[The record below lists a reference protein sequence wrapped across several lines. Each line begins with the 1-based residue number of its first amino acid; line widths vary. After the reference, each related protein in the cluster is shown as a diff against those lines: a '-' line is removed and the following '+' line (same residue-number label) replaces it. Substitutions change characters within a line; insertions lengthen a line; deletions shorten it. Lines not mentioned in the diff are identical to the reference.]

1 MTVPQG
7 VWNETIALSANV
19 VEQEPRL
26 RSSGMVAR
34 SRDRQGQEKSM
45 ENMIRVPRRKR
56 FTGRLTAPWPMNRS
70 VMAFSS
76 FARCNPAGPDRM
88 VPAPSPTR
96 KHLVTRLSLV
106 FALLAALAVLAS
118 PAPVWAEVTNPNGV
132 ALIIG
137 NTDYEHRDVPDV
149 TFAHRDADAFR
160 RYVVEVLGYAPK
172 NIVDLRDATRRELF
186 DALGTKSDPRSL
198 LWSYL
203 DPDGVSEVVVF
214 YSGHGVPGVN
224 DKRGYLLPVDA
235 DPKAAEDDGYPI
247 DLLYR
252 NVGGLAEARSVR
264 VYLDAC
270 FSGGS
275 GGGGTLIR
283 DASPVFVEAA
293 LPEGL
298 GEKVTSLAAAT
309 GKQVASWDEEAKH
322 GLFTHH
328 LLDALYGKA
337 DADGNGEVTAREVK
351 GYLDRYMTRAA
362 RRQHRRIQQASLVG
376 VAEVVVASAGAGGAF
391 PARPGLGDTDSDD
404 EAEAPVADAAS
415 EEPARADAQGTDE
428 PAPTEAPL
436 QLTRADKKLVQG
448 GLLAAGL
455 DVGVADGL
463 FGPRTEKAI
472 RGYQKKKGL
481 PETGKLTPEQAEAL
495 IDLGRNRQSGTVPRA
510 TTSVGKMPPKSDPSS
525 IVLASGMRLSDW
537 ALLAEDRLAKGEYRT
552 LLVEGMAHIRAHG
565 AHESVESVVER
576 ALEGLVKGVRVTDE
590 TSARS
595 ALATVKQIR
604 GVVGQSAE
612 LAAIEAKAH
621 RRLGKLPQAVA
632 AYRSW
637 LRLAPA
643 GHPERKRMLLAL
655 QRAERGEVGPTA
667 GEVFRDCDGM
677 WCPELVVVPAGSYM
691 MGSPESEA
699 RRDNDEGPRHR
710 VRIAK
715 PIAVGMYEVTF
726 EEWDACRRGGGCSHN
741 PGDSGWGRGR
751 RPVISVSWTDAQA
764 YVKWLSR
771 ETGESY
777 RLLSESEWEYMARA
791 GTTGPFHFGAT
802 LSTAQANYDGNYT
815 YGSGRKGRYR
825 ERTEPVGSFPAN
837 AFGVH
842 DVHGNVWEWV
852 EDCWHDSYRGAPAD
866 GRAWT
871 VGGYCGRRMLR
882 GGSWNFGPQGLR
894 SAYRSRF
901 TAGSRSLSA
910 GFRVAR
916 TFD

>member
-1 MTVPQG
+1 M
-7 VWNETIALSANV
+7 
-19 VEQEPRL
+19 
-26 RSSGMVAR
+26 
-34 SRDRQGQEKSM
+34 EKM
-45 ENMIRVPRRKR
+45 MRVPRRKR
-56 FTGRLTAPWPMNRS
+56 FTGRRTAPWPMNRS

-96 KHLVTRLSLV
+96 KHLLGRLSLPLV
-106 FALLAALAVLAS
+106 LLSALVVLSS
-118 PAPVWAEVTNPNGV
+118 PAPARAEVTNPHGV
-132 ALIIG
+132 AVIIG

-160 RYVVEVLGYAPK
+160 RYVVEVLGYHPR

-203 DPDGVSEVVVF
+203 DPDGASEVVVF

-275 GGGGTLIR
+275 GGGGTLIQ
-283 DASPVFVEAA
+283 DASPVFVEAT

-298 GEKVTSLAAAT
+298 GEKVTSLAAAM
-309 GKQVASWDEEAKH
+309 GKQVASWDEGARH

-337 DADGNGEVTAREVK
+337 DADGDGKVTAREVK

-376 VAEVVVASAGAGGAF
+376 AAEVVVASAGTGGAF
-391 PARPGLGDTDSDD
+391 PQRPGLGETESAD
-404 EAEAPVADAAS
+404 EAPVA
-415 EEPARADAQGTDE
+415 ELKDE
-428 PAPTEAPL
+428 PAPSPEEVEQAL
-436 QLTRADKKLVQG
+436 GLTHGQKELVQH
-448 GLLAAGL
+448 GLAWLGYEIGRVDGVLGRRSQAAILA
-455 DVGVADGL
+455 
-463 FGPRTEKAI
+463 
-472 RGYQKKKGL
+472 YQKEKGL
-481 PETGKLTPEQAEAL
+481 PETGRLTAEVSEALQVLGKRQVEKVRAAGRRHEEEARRRQAEAV
-495 IDLGRNRQSGTVPRA
+495 RKEQ
-510 TTSVGKMPPKSDPSS
+510 
-525 IVLASGMRLSDW
+525 
-537 ALLAEDRLAKGEYRT
+537 
-552 LLVEGMAHIRAHG
+552 
-565 AHESVESVVER
+565 ER
-576 ALEGLVKGVRVTDE
+576 ALREPGR
-590 TSARS
+590 
-595 ALATVKQIR
+595 Q
-604 GVVGQSAE
+604 
-612 LAAIEAKAH
+612 
-621 RRLGKLPQAVA
+621 
-632 AYRSW
+632 
-637 LRLAPA
+637 
-643 GHPERKRMLLAL
+643 
-655 QRAERGEVGPTA
+655 
-667 GEVFRDCDGM
+667 FRDCDGT
-677 WCPELVVVPAGSYM
+677 WCPEMVVVSAGSYM

-710 VRIAK
+710 VRIAE
-715 PIAVGMYEVTF
+715 PFAVGVYEVTF
-726 EEWDACRRGGGCSHN
+726 DEWDACRRGDGCTRN
-741 PGDSGWGRGR
+741 PDDSGWGRGR
-751 RPVISVSWTDAQA
+751 RPVIDVSWADAQA

-771 ETGESY
+771 ETGEAY

-802 LSTAQANYDGNYT
+802 LSTAQANYNGSYT

-825 ERTEPVGSFPAN
+825 KRTEPVGSFPAN

-842 DVHGNVWEWV
+842 DVHGNVSEWV
-852 EDCWHDSYRGAPAD
+852 EDCWHRSYAGAPAD

-871 VGGYCGRRMLR
+871 VGGDCGRRVLR
-882 GGSWNFGPQGLR
+882 GGSWYYDPRYLR
-894 SAYRSRF
+894 SAYRSGNPSGYRF
-901 TAGSRSLSA
+901 NGA

-916 TFD
+916 TLD

>member
-1 MTVPQG
+1 MDKTMR
-7 VWNETIALSANV
+7 A
-19 VEQEPRL
+19 
-26 RSSGMVAR
+26 
-34 SRDRQGQEKSM
+34 
-45 ENMIRVPRRKR
+45 PRREQR
-56 FTGRLTAPWPMNRS
+56 FTVMRAAPFIRRVAGRWSLFFVLLS
-70 VMAFSS
+70 V
-76 FARCNPAGPDRM
+76 
-88 VPAPSPTR
+88 
-96 KHLVTRLSLV
+96 
-106 FALLAALAVLAS
+106 LAVLACS
-118 PAPVWAEVTNPNGV
+118 APVWAAPSNPRGV

-137 NTDYEHRDVPDV
+137 NVDYEHRDVPDV

-160 RYVVEVLGYAPK
+160 RYVVEVLGFDPK

-203 DPDGVSEVVVF
+203 DPESTSDVVVF

-275 GGGGTLIR
+275 GGGGTLIQN
-283 DASPVFVEAA
+283 ASPVFVEAA

-298 GEKVTSLAAAT
+298 GEKVTSLAAAS
-309 GKQVASWDEEAKH
+309 GKQVASWDEGAGH

-337 DADGNGEVTAREVK
+337 DADGDGKVTAREAK

-376 VAEVVVASAGAGGAF
+376 AVEVVVASAGAGGAF
-391 PARPGLGDTDSDD
+391 PGRPGLGDTST
-404 EAEAPVADAAS
+404 ASTAPVADPAS
-415 EEPARADAQGTDE
+415 ETRAEAEVEDE
-428 PAPTEAPL
+428 PAPMQEKPL
-436 QLTRADKKLVQG
+436 NLTRADKKLVQG

-472 RGYQKKKGL
+472 RGYQKKKGW
-481 PETGKLTPEQAEAL
+481 PETGKLTREQAEAL
-495 IDLGRNRQSGTVPRA
+495 MELGKEWQAGTVPRA
-510 TTSVGKMPPKSDPSS
+510 TTSVGKAPPSSDPSA
-525 IVLASGMRLSDW
+525 IVLASGLRLSDW

-565 AHESVESVVER
+565 AHGSVESVVER

-590 TSARS
+590 ASARS

-621 RRLGKLPQAVA
+621 AKLGQLPQAVK
-632 AYRSW
+632 AYRAW

-643 GHPERKRMLLAL
+643 DHPERKRMLLAL
-655 QRAERGEVGPTA
+655 QRAERGEVGPA
-667 GEVFRDCDGM
+667 RFRDCDQ
-677 WCPELVVVPAGSYM
+677 CPEMIEVPAGSFM
-691 MGSPESEA
+691 MGSPSGEA
-699 RRDNDEGPRHR
+699 SRSNNEGPVHK
-710 VRIAK
+710 VTIGDAF
-715 PIAVGMYEVTF
+715 AVGVYEVTF
-726 EEWDACRRGGGCSHN
+726 DEWDACRRGGGCSHN
-741 PGDSGWGRGR
+741 PPDRGWGRGS
-751 RPVISVSWTDAQA
+751 RPVINVSWEDAQA
-764 YVKWLSR
+764 YVRWLSR
-771 ETGESY
+771 ETGERY
-777 RLLSESEWEYMARA
+777 RLLSESEWEYVARA
-791 GTTGPFHFGAT
+791 GTKTRYYWGDAVGRN
-802 LSTAQANYDGNYT
+802 QANCDGC
-815 YGSGRKGRYR
+815 GSRWDGKQ
-825 ERTEPVGSFPAN
+825 TAPVGSFPAN
-837 AFGVH
+837 AYGLH
-842 DVHGNVWEWV
+842 DVHGNVREWV
-852 EDCWHDSYRGAPAD
+852 EDCWHGSYRGAPAD
-866 GRAWT
+866 GSAWT
-871 VGGYCGRRMLR
+871 VGKSCERRVLR
-882 GGSWNFGPQGLR
+882 GGSWYSVPQGLR
-894 SAYRSRF
+894 SADRGRLPAGVRYGF
-901 TAGSRSLSA
+901 T

-916 TFD
+916 TLD